1 MNMVTLAVAGIGA
14 ISLLVG
20 AIGVLTMM
28 WIAVSERTREI
39 GLMRAVGA
47 TPEQV
52 LRLFLGES
60 VILTLVGGASGMALG
75 LGIAQGIRLAVPAMP
90 VYTPFGYLVAALVVS
105 GAVGLASGILPAR
118 RAAALDPVDALRAE

>member
-1 MNMVTLAVAGIGA
+1 MLAPLAGIP
-14 ISLLVG
+14 LTPRMVVG

-28 WIAVSERTREI
+28 WITVSERTREI

-52 LRLFLGES
+52 LRLFLVES
-60 VILTLVGGASGMALG
+60 VVLTLIGGAAGVALG
-75 LGIAQGIRLAVPAMP
+75 LGTAQAIRLVVPAMP
-90 VYTPFGYLVAALVVS
+90 VYTPLGYLIAALAVS

>member
-1 MNMVTLAVAGIGA
+1 
-14 ISLLVG
+14 
-20 AIGVLTMM
+20 MM

-60 VILTLVGGASGMALG
+60 VILTLVGGATGMALG

-90 VYTPFGYLVAALVVS
+90 VYTPFGYMVAALVVS

>member
-1 MNMVTLAVAGIGA
+1 
-14 ISLLVG
+14 
-20 AIGVLTMM
+20 MM

-75 LGIAQGIRLAVPAMP
+75 LGIAQAIRLAVPAMP
-90 VYTPFGYLVAALVVS
+90 VYTPLGYLVAALVVS
-105 GAVGLASGILPAR
+105 GAVGLVSGILPAR